1 VVSREGGRRARK
13 SRISAAIAGRLESDA
28 WLVVSR
34 SATDVDDDPAVRER
48 DDRRLAGEDDLAAE
62 DIAVEAAGALD
73 ILRDDEVR
81 ERNSVGQRRKAC
93 HGRFPPW

>member
-1 VVSREGGRRARK
+1 VRAAGVRARK

-34 SATDVDDDPAVRER
+34 SATDVDDPAVRER